1 MALSRNWA
9 KTSSTFTF
17 VGYQEDALAR
27 MISEKLAASL
37 KGNIVVAIGIHWHG
51 LTSKEI
57 KRRGDKKGT
66 LELESAFRVHLLI
79 NPFVHQDYFF
89 LNSFQG

>member
-1 MALSRNWA
+1 MALSRKWG
-9 KTSSTFTF
+9 KSSSTFTF
-17 VGYQEDALAR
+17 VGHKEDTLAK
-27 MISEKLAASL
+27 MISEKLATSL
-37 KGNIVVAIGIHWHG
+37 RRNIVVAIGIHWHG

-79 NPFVHQDYFF
+79 NPYVHQGYFF